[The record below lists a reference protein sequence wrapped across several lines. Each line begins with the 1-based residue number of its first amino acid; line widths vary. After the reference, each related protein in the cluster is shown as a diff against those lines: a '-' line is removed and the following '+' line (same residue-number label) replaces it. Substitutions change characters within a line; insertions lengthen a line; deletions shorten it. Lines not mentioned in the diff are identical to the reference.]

1 MEIFITIFYCIFFT
15 WLAIHTKF
23 FVASGLGKWFLA
35 FLFLIKLLA
44 AFAYGIYFSQP
55 AALATSDSWNYFQ
68 LSKGETDWLLQDP
81 IAFIKDIFTSGYH
94 HSSNLFLQGN
104 SYWNDL
110 KSNVIIK
117 LMAICNLFTFKNYYA
132 NAVLLNYIYF
142 FGPVAVYRIFTPNIQ
157 KNIPAAIAVFCIPS
171 FLFWCSGA
179 HKDGLIF
186 TCIGL
191 IVYFFYTQ
199 LKNRKINYIHAVFI
213 LILLIVIFAL
223 RNFTAFL
230 LLPALLVWALCD
242 FYPKKKWLIVFAI
255 YGTGI
260 VLFFLTGFL
269 KDSNN
274 FPEYIVKKQQEFKVL
289 GGGSQIDLPPLQP
302 NALSYVK
309 FLPYAID
316 VSFLRPHFS
325 EWKNVAAIFSTLEL
339 CALWL
344 IVIVSLFR
352 WRKNPVF
359 NASFFVFCYCFSIS
373 VLLLCGYTVTLSG
386 AITRYRSLVLPF
398 LLTPFIIHLFSKNQI
413 D

>member
-1 MEIFITIFYCIFFT
+1 M
-15 WLAIHTKF
+15 
-23 FVASGLGKWFLA
+23 
-35 FLFLIKLLA
+35 FLIKLLA

-81 IAFIKDIFTSGYH
+81 FAFIKDIFTSGYH

-117 LMAICNLFTFKNYYA
+117 LMALCNLFTFKNYYA

-142 FGPVAVYRIFTPNIQ
+142 FGPVAVYRIFSPTIQ
-157 KNIPAAIAVFCIPS
+157 KNIPTAIAVFCIPS

-199 LKNRKINYIHAVFI
+199 LKNRKINYIHALYI
-213 LILLIVIFAL
+213 LILLIIIFAL
-223 RNFTAFL
+223 RNFLAFL

-269 KDSNN
+269 KDTNN

-352 WRKNPVF
+352 WRKNPAF
-359 NASFFVFCYCFSIS
+359 NATFFVFCCCFSIS

-398 LLTPFIIHLFSKNQI
+398 LLTPFVIHSFSKKQTG
-413 D
+413 

>member
-15 WLAIHTKF
+15 WLVIYTKF

-35 FLFLIKLLA
+35 GLFIIKLLA

-81 IAFIKDIFTSGYH
+81 LAFIKDIFTSGYH

-142 FGPVAVYRIFTPNIQ
+142 FGPMAVYRVFSPTIQ

-191 IVYFFYTQ
+191 IIYFFYTQ
-199 LKNRKINYIHAVFI
+199 LKNRKIYYVHAI
-213 LILLIVIFAL
+213 YMLILLIIIFAL
-223 RNFTAFL
+223 RNFLAFL
-230 LLPALLVWALCD
+230 LLPALLVWVLSD
-242 FYPKKKWLIVFAI
+242 FYPKKKWLIIFAI

-260 VLFFLTGFL
+260 VLFFVTGFL
-269 KDSNN
+269 KEANN
-274 FPEYIVKKQQEFKVL
+274 FPEYIVKKQTEFKVL
-289 GGGSQIDLPPLQP
+289 GGGSQIDLPALQP

-325 EWKNVAAIFSTLEL
+325 EGKNVAAIFSTIEL
-339 CALWL
+339 CVLWL
-344 IVIVSLFR
+344 IVILALFR
-352 WRKNPVF
+352 WRKNPAF
-359 NASFFVFCYCFSIS
+359 NSSFFVFCCCFSIS
-373 VLLLCGYTVTLSG
+373 VLLLCGFTVTLSG
-386 AITRYRSLVLPF
+386 AITRYRSIVLPLIITPF
-398 LLTPFIIHLFSKNQI
+398 LLGLFLKKGEI
-413 D
+413 